1 MVQVNFNLWRP
12 ENIRPKKDLLTDKSI
27 FAFTDFEQNRYDP
40 NERTYVITHGF
51 INSGGEAP
59 GTLDSGGNFSQGRQP
74 EKWILEMAYA
84 LRERDPKSN
93 IILVDWQE
101 GATINKVGIGASV
114 IAGGLSGVIT
124 GNLFPALPVTVLSGA
139 GVAFA
144 NYIAATDNTVEVG
157 QKIAEF
163 LKNIGAQ
170 PEKTELIGHS
180 LGAQASGSAGFHYQQ
195 IQPGKRINRITGLDP
210 AGPIFEIELNENVIE
225 NYLLDKSDA
234 ERVVAIHTSRFFGYD
249 GQVGDLDVYVNWD
262 KFLQPGQSNVV
273 GNHGYATELYV
284 DLIEGDKIP
293 QNNAPDF
300 DSSLLDI
307 STDSIVDINTYA
319 VNFSGI
325 TEGRFT
331 LSQNNRLRLGTPT
344 AGDTES
350 YVEFTGLPFN
360 TATNVGRP
368 LGTLTYRNGLTESG
382 TEPKGNLDF
391 KLTLNLNQP
400 TSLSKSFDFNF
411 NNIVTSNTTG
421 DPVLDGDILRFAFN
435 GLSRD
440 KIDTIDT
447 NGTNYTVELLGFFQN
462 GNTTAEFN
470 SPEQTTATATLF
482 GQITIPDS
490 QLLPPGVWEEF
501 RNIYAGFNLLRNLV
515 FTLPRMLTPILGVEA
530 IPINPPQILGRQ
542 KAEENQITQPEP
554 FVITEELAAEFP
566 GGVVGSNNNEIIFG
580 SSVSDGIAGM
590 AGADLLTGSQGKDLI
605 RGGEGNDR
613 VYGGKDN
620 DILNGNQ
627 NNDLVSGDIGDD
639 LIRGGKNNDTLEGG
653 EGNDVLIGDLGTDR
667 LTGGS
672 GADIC
677 IFRTDTGEEK
687 TDPMLADWILDFNST
702 EGDRIG
708 INGGVSTDIITLTP
722 ADVNQDGTV
731 DTIVEY
737 IENNDI
743 LGTLNNI
750 FGVVINTSPDVVKNA
765 MLTVGID
772 EPTLQIG

>member
-12 ENIRPKKDLLTDKSI
+12 ENIRKKDLLTDEPI
-27 FAFTDFEQNRYDP
+27 FAFTDFDINRYDP

-101 GATINKVGIGASV
+101 GAKVNEFGIGASV

-124 GNLFPALPVTVLSGA
+124 GNLFPALPVTVLSGLGIA
-139 GVAFA
+139 GA
-144 NYIAATDNTVEVG
+144 NYLAAADNTVEVG
-157 QKIAEF
+157 KKIAEF
-163 LKNIGAQ
+163 LKTIDAQ

-180 LGAQASGSAGFHYQQ
+180 LGAQASGSAGFYYQQ
-195 IQPGKRINRITGLDP
+195 IEPGKKINRITGLDP
-210 AGPIFEIELNENVIE
+210 AGPIFELELNENVIE

-262 KFLQPGQSNVV
+262 KFLQPGQSNLV

-293 QNNAPDF
+293 QNNARDF
-300 DSSLLDI
+300 DLSLLET
-307 STDSIVDINTYA
+307 STDSIVDINTAA

-325 TEGRFT
+325 TKGIFD
-331 LSQNNRLRLGTPT
+331 LSQSNRLRLGTPT
-344 AGDTES
+344 AGDSES

-360 TATNVGRP
+360 TATNVVVP

-391 KLTLNLNQP
+391 NLSLELNKP
-400 TSLSKSFDFNF
+400 TSLSTSFNFTF

-421 DPVLDGDILRFAFN
+421 DPVLDGDILRFASN

-440 KIDTIDT
+440 KIDT
-447 NGTNYTVELLGFFQN
+447 NGTNYTLELLGFFQN
-462 GNTTAEFN
+462 GNTKAEFN

-490 QLLPPGVWEEF
+490 QLLPPGVWEEL
-501 RNIYAGFNLLRNLV
+501 RNIYAGLNLLRNRV
-515 FTLPRMLTPILGVEA
+515 FTLPRMLTPILGIEA

-580 SSVSDGIAGM
+580 SAVSDGIAGM

-627 NNDLVSGDIGDD
+627 NNDFVSGDMGDD

-672 GADIC
+672 GADIF
-677 IFRTDTGEEK
+677 IFRTDTGEET

-731 DTIVEY
+731 DTIVQY

-765 MLTVGID
+765 MLTVSID
-772 EPTLQIG
+772 EPILQIG